1 VHLSLSFKKKSIRR
15 KIYPKPKKKRK
26 YRLWAYLMNC
36 GERITDWLTEFS
48 KVLQFSIKGVALRNR
63 QK

>member
-1 VHLSLSFKKKSIRR
+1 
-15 KIYPKPKKKRK
+15 
-26 YRLWAYLMNC
+26 MNC